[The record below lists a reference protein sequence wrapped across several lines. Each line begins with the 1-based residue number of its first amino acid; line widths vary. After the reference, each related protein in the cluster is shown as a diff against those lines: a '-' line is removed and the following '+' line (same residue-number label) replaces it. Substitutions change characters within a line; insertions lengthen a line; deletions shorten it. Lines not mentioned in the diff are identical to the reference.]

1 MPNSPSGVTYDHEVC
16 NIAPGTVH
24 LRKSSYQKIFDA
36 MLLVDCAATT
46 GIETLKTAVYADDIR
61 GAMVSYADSVMKLD
75 TADFIFAEHKPIY
88 DDSLAVQAERSLGVS
103 RRTRVELDGWVSHFH
118 KSVRARLR

>member
-1 MPNSPSGVTYDHEVC
+1 MPNKKPGVTYSHEVC
-16 NIAPGTVH
+16 NITPGTVH

-46 GIETLKTAVYADDIR
+46 GIETLKTAVYADDIH

-75 TADFIFAEHKPIY
+75 TADFIFAEHTPIY
-88 DDSLAVQAERSLGVS
+88 DDSLAVQVERAMALSKQ
-103 RRTRVELDGWVSHFH
+103 TRVELDGWVSDFH